1 MHVEHYHETAQ
12 QPFIAAAPGTVA
24 GCRWPQ
30 REVAIATASWQRNL
44 GRCRTLP
51 VLPLRALRDSL

>member
-12 QPFIAAAPGTVA
+12 QPFVAAGGA
-24 GCRWPQ
+24 Q
-30 REVAIATASWQRNL
+30 REVTIATASWQRNL